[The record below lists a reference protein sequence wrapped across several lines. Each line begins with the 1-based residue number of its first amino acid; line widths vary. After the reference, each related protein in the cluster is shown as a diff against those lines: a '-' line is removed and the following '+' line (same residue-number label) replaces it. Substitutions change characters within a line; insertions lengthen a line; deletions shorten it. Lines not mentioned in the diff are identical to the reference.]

1 VRVREHPSLV
11 TPSRLSRNYAL
22 TRAGHGNNETEQGG
36 IMGVRTG
43 LIIGAVAAATAIWAA
58 ATSTATWAADEAAF
72 LGTYVQNA
80 PCKGDG
86 KDDAKKLVKIGD
98 KQVDSNFGPC
108 VFSDKQA
115 DGKVIKANATCKA
128 KGGSDFEV
136 KLSFTLKDDNTID
149 FLEEGSQYKSV
160 LYRCPAGK

>member
-1 VRVREHPSLV
+1 MRVRHLF
-11 TPSRLSRNYAL
+11 
-22 TRAGHGNNETEQGG
+22 
-36 IMGVRTG
+36 IFG
-43 LIIGAVAAATAIWAA
+43 LIAIAAAAPTGAA
-58 ATSTATWAADEAAF
+58 ADDAG
-72 LGTYVQNA
+72 LNGTFVQNA

-108 VFSDKQA
+108 VFTDKKE

-128 KGGSDFEV
+128 KGGSEFEV
-136 KLSFTLKDDNTID
+136 KLSFTLKDDNTIE

-160 LYRCPAGK
+160 LYRCPAPK